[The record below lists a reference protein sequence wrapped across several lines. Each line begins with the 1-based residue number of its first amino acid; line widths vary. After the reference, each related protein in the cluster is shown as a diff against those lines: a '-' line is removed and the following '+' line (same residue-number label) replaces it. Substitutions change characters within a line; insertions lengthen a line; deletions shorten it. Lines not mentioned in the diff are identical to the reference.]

1 MVKVKDGFRKILFG
15 YNAVCLYYMYAY
27 MSIDVKTHT
36 HTHTFFWTVMQNY
49 FLLWHIPKKGMESTD
64 DPLSILRYKEQARR
78 GHGLLPALLTKG
90 LAGKLPSPGHLLLTL
105 TPLPSR

>member
-15 YNAVCLYYMYAY
+15 YKAVCLYYMYAC
-27 MSIDVKTHT
+27 MCIDVKTD
-36 HTHTFFWTVMQNY
+36 THTFFWTVMQNY
-49 FLLWHIPKKGMESTD
+49 FLLWHIPKKGMEITD

-78 GHGLLPALLTKG
+78 GHGLLPSLLTKG
-90 LAGKLPSPGHLLLTL
+90 LAGKLPSPGHLPWTL